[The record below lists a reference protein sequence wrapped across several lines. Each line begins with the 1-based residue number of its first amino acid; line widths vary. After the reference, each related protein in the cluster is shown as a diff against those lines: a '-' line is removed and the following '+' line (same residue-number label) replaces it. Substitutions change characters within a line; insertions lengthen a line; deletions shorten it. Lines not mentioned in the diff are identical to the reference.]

1 MKSLSKVQEKFVEYM
16 LCDEAGVTDKGLGL
30 RNKLYIAPTGTGR
43 DNLVLYYVRDYFSNY
58 CRKVR
63 DQFGFCKVLVLV
75 NGSES
80 LYRLKEK
87 FEAMNTGIRLS
98 TVDEFRRDWTG
109 NVVFALASEDSFYGK
124 AAPFSLLLVE
134 EVFDVPVQTYKNI
147 FSKISRRQ
155 SPFPT
160 VIGVACCDCEERKT
174 YLRDLFD
181 TFTLEVSVQD
191 QICAKEVFDFLQFV
205 DIYQDGRRFFSSG
218 FCSWAEVYEK
228 RDSVWVCV
236 AGTEGYSD
244 SEDSGRLLTVGSKE
258 SCFEAG
264 YTFLKSHE
272 TIESYSHRENM
283 VKKGPTE
290 AQLKNI
296 FSTEEYENVSV
307 LHLNRYEVSCMIGH
321 SINRSHV
328 KKCSEYV

>member
-1 MKSLSKVQEKFVEYM
+1 
-16 LCDEAGVTDKGLGL
+16 
-30 RNKLYIAPTGTGR
+30 
-43 DNLVLYYVRDYFSNY
+43 
-58 CRKVR
+58 
-63 DQFGFCKVLVLV
+63 
-75 NGSES
+75 
-80 LYRLKEK
+80 
-87 FEAMNTGIRLS
+87 MNTGIHFS

-134 EVFDVPVQTYKNI
+134 EVFDVPDQTYKNI

-264 YTFLKSHE
+264 YTFLMSHE

-290 AQLKNI
+290 AQFKNRRSATAPGVVCFLYKTYYLI
-296 FSTEEYENVSV
+296 AV
-307 LHLNRYEVSCMIGH
+307 LEFEV
-321 SINRSHV
+321 INLLF
-328 KKCSEYV
+328 YLY